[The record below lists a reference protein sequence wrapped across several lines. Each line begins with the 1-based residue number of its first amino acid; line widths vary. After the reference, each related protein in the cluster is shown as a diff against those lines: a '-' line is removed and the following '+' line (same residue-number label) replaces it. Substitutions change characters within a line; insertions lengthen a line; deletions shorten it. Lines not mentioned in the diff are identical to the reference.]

1 MSDSPRDLASEW
13 ETELESR
20 TTVEKV
26 YDVLLQLNDPL
37 RVSEIADRAGVAP
50 DTARKYLEFLGEMGV
65 AKKIGDDPVTYDR
78 NDSYLE
84 WRNIDRLQ
92 REYTIEELNNRLSEL
107 SDTISSFQE
116 TYEAE
121 TPGDVVPQE
130 HGYEKL
136 DETMDDLRQ
145 WNAAC
150 DEVDALVEALG
161 HGTSGAQTGT
171 VKVADMVRFFQRLQ
185 SSQPNSGTDAFSK
198 NHS

>member
-37 RVSEIADRAGVAP
+37 RVAEIADRAGVAP

-65 AKKIGDDPVTYDR
+65 AKKMGNEPVTYGR

-107 SDTISSFQE
+107 SHTISSFQE

-121 TPGDVVPQE
+121 TPGEVVPQE

-136 DETMDDLRQ
+136 DETMNDLRQ
-145 WNAAC
+145 WNTAC
-150 DEVDALVEALG
+150 EEVDRLVEALG
-161 HGTSGAQTGT
+161 HGTSNAQTGT
-171 VKVADMVRFFQRLQ
+171 AKVADMVRFFQRLQ
-185 SSQPNSGTDAFSK
+185 SGQPNSTADTRSE

>member
-65 AKKIGDDPVTYDR
+65 AKKIGSEPVTYGR

-116 TYEAE
+116 TYKAE

-150 DEVDALVEALG
+150 EEVDRLVEALG
-161 HGTSGAQTGT
+161 HGMPSTQTGT

-185 SSQPNSGTDAFSK
+185 SGQPNSSTDAFSE

>member
-1 MSDSPRDLASEW
+1 MNDSPRDLASEW

-50 DTARKYLEFLGEMGV
+50 DTARKYLEFLEEMGV
-65 AKKIGDDPVTYDR
+65 AKKIGDDPVTYGR

-92 REYTIEELNNRLSEL
+92 REYTIEELNDRLSEL

-121 TPGDVVPQE
+121 MPGEVVPQE

-150 DEVDALVEALG
+150 DEVDRLVEALG
-161 HGTSGAQTGT
+161 HGTPSAQTET
-171 VKVADMVRFFQRLQ
+171 VKISDMVQFFQQLQ
-185 SSQPNSGTDAFSK
+185 SNQLNSSADTRSE

>member
-1 MSDSPRDLASEW
+1 MGDYPRDFASEW

-65 AKKIGDDPVTYDR
+65 AKKIGDDPVTYGR

-92 REYTIEELNNRLSEL
+92 REYTIEELNDRLSEL

-121 TPGDVVPQE
+121 TPGEVVPQE

-145 WNAAC
+145 WNTAC
-150 DEVDALVEALG
+150 EEVDTLVEALG
-161 HGTSGAQTGT
+161 HGTPNAQSET
-171 VKVADMVRFFQRLQ
+171 VKITDMVRFFQRLQ
-185 SSQPNSGTDAFSK
+185 SGQSSSTAGTRSE

>member
-1 MSDSPRDLASEW
+1 MSDSPRDIVSEW

-26 YDVLLQLNDPL
+26 YDVLLQLNNPL

-65 AKKIGDDPVTYDR
+65 AKKIGDDPVTYGR

-92 REYTIEELNNRLSEL
+92 REYTIEKLNNRLSEL

-116 TYEAE
+116 IYEAE
-121 TPGDVVPQE
+121 TPDNVVPQE

-150 DEVDALVEALG
+150 EEVDTLVEALG
-161 HGTSGAQTGT
+161 HGRLSAQSGT
-171 VKVADMVRFFQRLQ
+171 VKVADMVQFFQRLQ
-185 SSQPNSGTDAFSK
+185 SDQPNSSADTLSE

>member
-1 MSDSPRDLASEW
+1 MSDSSRDLASEW

-20 TTVEKV
+20 MTVEKV

-37 RVSEIADRAGVAP
+37 RVAEIADWADVAP

-65 AKKIGDDPVTYDR
+65 AKKIGDDPVTYGR

-121 TPGDVVPQE
+121 TPGEVVPQE
-130 HGYEKL
+130 HGYERL

-150 DEVDALVEALG
+150 DEVDRLVEALG
-161 HGTSGAQTGT
+161 HGTPSTRTGT

-185 SSQPNSGTDAFSK
+185 SGQPNSGADALSE

>member
-13 ETELESR
+13 EAELESR

-50 DTARKYLEFLGEMGV
+50 DTARKYLEILGEMGV
-65 AKKIGDDPVTYDR
+65 AKKIGNEPVTYGR

-121 TPGDVVPQE
+121 TPGEVIPQE

-150 DEVDALVEALG
+150 EEVDRLVEALG

-185 SSQPNSGTDAFSK
+185 SGHSNSPADTRSE

>member
-1 MSDSPRDLASEW
+1 MSDSPRDIASEW

-50 DTARKYLEFLGEMGV
+50 DTARKYLEFLREMGV
-65 AKKIGDDPVTYDR
+65 AKKIGDDPVTYGR

-121 TPGDVVPQE
+121 SPGDVVPQE

-136 DETMDDLRQ
+136 DQTMDDLRQ

-150 DEVDALVEALG
+150 EEVDTLVEALG
-161 HGTSGAQTGT
+161 HGTPSAQTGT

-185 SSQPNSGTDAFSK
+185 SGQPNSTADTRSE

>member
-1 MSDSPRDLASEW
+1 MSNSPRDLASEW
-13 ETELESR
+13 ETELKSR

-65 AKKIGDDPVTYDR
+65 AKKIGDDPVTYSR

-130 HGYEKL
+130 QGYEKL
-136 DETMDDLRQ
+136 DKTMDDLRQ
-145 WNAAC
+145 WKAAC
-150 DEVDALVEALG
+150 EEVDVLVEALG
-161 HGTSGAQTGT
+161 HGRPDAHTET
-171 VKVADMVRFFQRLQ
+171 VKIADMVRFFQRLQ
-185 SSQPNSGTDAFSK
+185 SGQPNSNVDTISEH
-198 NHS
+198 HS